1 MKKFKFLSLALA
13 ALALGAC
20 SSSDDVAEGGGNES
34 NTSYVTVNIKNVGA
48 PATRA
53 LSSSD
58 FEDGTDAE
66 NAISS
71 VSFCFFKSD
80 GSAYTMQDAQGNT
93 TNVITKTDV
102 TMNNEASD
110 FNIEEVSNVVL
121 VLNGE
126 SKVAPASVIAVINE
140 TLTGNV
146 SKDQAIAKANDYR
159 LSLSRTNFV
168 MSNSVYGNTTE
179 VSLEGKV
186 WPTSAEA
193 TANPVDIYVER
204 VLAKVSINLNGSGFE
219 NTTVPGATKR
229 IKVGTTSLGKEVY
242 ALLLG
247 WGVADGNAK
256 SYLVKHLSASYT
268 NLGIDPWTTNDYHR
282 SFWADACTYE
292 RANISYNKYKSQS
305 FSEPFYTQE
314 NTPTTPISAGADI
327 YNNNT
332 LSKVLVIAQ
341 LVDASNNALA
351 ISTYRGSEYIG
362 EADVKTAI
370 ANFFSTKYYK
380 GDGGSGYKSIE
391 PSDIELKT
399 VDDLGSA
406 ASGDMKRYEV
416 VAQLKVPST
425 QFYTYDGTNY
435 NQVTSDDV
443 NTELK
448 KERAQVRT
456 EGAAYYYAPIRH
468 LADTEGA
475 LGYYGVVRNHVYKID
490 ITDMKGF
497 GTPVY
502 DPDEVIIPEV
512 PSDEKVYLATKINV
526 LSWRIVKQTVNL
538 NKTK

>member
-1 MKKFKFLSLALA
+1 MKRIKFLSLALA

-53 LSSSD
+53 LSGSD
-58 FEDGTDAE
+58 FEDGTAE
-66 NAISS
+66 ENDISS

-80 GSAYTMQDAQGNT
+80 GSAYTMQDEQGQT
-93 TNVITKTDV
+93 TNVIKKTV
-102 TMNNEASD
+102 TMNDETSD
-110 FNIEEVSNVVL
+110 FNIEKVSEVVL

-126 SKVAPASVIAVINE
+126 NKVAPSSVIAVVNE
-140 TLTGNV
+140 DLSGIV
-146 SKDQAIAKANDYR
+146 SKANAIAKVDDYR
-159 LSLSRTNFV
+159 LSSTRTNFV

-186 WPTSAEA
+186 WPSQAEA

-204 VLAKVSINLNGSGFE
+204 VLAKVAINLNSSDFLD
-219 NTTVPGATKR
+219 TSVAGATKK
-229 IKVGTTSLGKEVY
+229 IKVGTTSLGEEVF

-282 SFWADACTYE
+282 SFWADAYTYD
-292 RANISYNKYKSQS
+292 RANISYESYKSQA
-305 FSEPFYTQE
+305 FDKPFYTQE
-314 NTPTTPISAGADI
+314 NTPTTAFPVGADV
-327 YNNNT
+327 YNNNE

-341 LVDASNNALA
+341 LVDASNNPLA

-406 ASGDMKRYEV
+406 APGDMKRYEV

-538 NKTK
+538 DKTK

>member
-1 MKKFKFLSLALA
+1 MKRIKFLSLALA

-80 GSAYTMQDAQGNT
+80 GSAYTMQDEQGQT
-93 TNVITKTDV
+93 TNVIKKIV
-102 TMNNEASD
+102 SMNNEPSD
-110 FNIEEVSNVVL
+110 FNIEKVSEVVL
-121 VLNGE
+121 VLNGKN
-126 SKVAPASVIAVINE
+126 KVAPSSVIAVVNE
-140 TLTGNV
+140 DLSGTV
-146 SKDQAIAKANDYR
+146 SKAEAIAKVDDYR
-159 LSLSRTNFV
+159 LSSTRTNFV
-168 MSNSVYGNTTE
+168 MSNSVYGNTKE

-186 WPTSAEA
+186 WPSQAEA
-193 TANPVDIYVER
+193 ESNPVDIYVER
-204 VLAKVSINLNGSGFE
+204 VLAKVSINLNGSDFDD
-219 NTTVPGATKR
+219 TTVPGATKR
-229 IKVGTTSLGKEVY
+229 IKVGKTSLGTDVY

-256 SYLVKHLSASYT
+256 SYLVKHLSDSYT

-282 SFWADACTYE
+282 SFWADAYTYN
-292 RANISYNKYKSQS
+292 RANISYNEYKNQS
-305 FSEPFYTQE
+305 FSDPFYTQE
-314 NTPTTPISAGADI
+314 NTPTTAISAGTDI

-341 LVDASNNALA
+341 LVDASNSALA

-538 NKTK
+538 DKTK

>member
-1 MKKFKFLSLALA
+1 MKKFKLLSLALA

-48 PATRA
+48 SATRA
-53 LSSSD
+53 LSGSD
-58 FEDGTDAE
+58 FEDGTAEE

-71 VSFCFFKSD
+71 VSFCFFKND
-80 GSAYTMQDAQGNT
+80 GSAYTMQDESGRT
-93 TNVITKTDV
+93 TNVIKKTV
-102 TMNNEASD
+102 TMNDEASD
-110 FNIEEVSNVVL
+110 FNIEKVSEVVL

-126 SKVAPASVIAVINE
+126 NKVAPSSVIAIVNE
-140 TLTGNV
+140 ELSGTV
-146 SKDQAIAKANDYR
+146 SKEEAIAKVDDYR
-159 LSLSRTNFV
+159 LSSTRTNFV
-168 MSNSVYGNTTE
+168 MSNSVYGNTKE

-186 WPTSAEA
+186 WPTAAEA

-219 NTTVPGATKR
+219 DTSVSGATKR
-229 IKVGTTSLGKEVY
+229 IKVGTTSLGTDVY
-242 ALLLG
+242 ALLFG

-282 SFWADACTYE
+282 SFWADAYTYD
-292 RANISYNKYKSQS
+292 RANISYNDYKSQS
-305 FSEPFYTQE
+305 FSDPFYTQE
-314 NTPTTPISAGADI
+314 NTPTTAFSVGADV
-327 YNNNT
+327 YNNNE

-341 LVDASNNALA
+341 LVNASNNPLA

-362 EADVKTAI
+362 ENDVITAI
-370 ANFFSTKYYK
+370 ANFFSTKYFK
-380 GDGGSGYKSIE
+380 GDGGTGYKSIE

-406 ASGDMKRYEV
+406 APSDMKRYEV
-416 VAQLKVPST
+416 VAQLKVPAT
-425 QFYTYDGTNY
+425 QFYTKEGSTY
-435 NQVTSDDV
+435 NTVAFDDV

-468 LADTEGA
+468 LAATEGE

-502 DPDEVIIPEV
+502 DPNEVIIPEV
-512 PSDEKVYLATKINV
+512 PSDEKVYLAAKINV
-526 LSWRIVKQTVNL
+526 LSWRIVNQTVSL
-538 NKTK
+538 DKTK

>member
-1 MKKFKFLSLALA
+1 MKRIKFLSLALA

-53 LSSSD
+53 LTGSD
-58 FEDGTDAE
+58 FEDGTAE
-66 NAISS
+66 ENNISS

-80 GSAYTMQDAQGNT
+80 GSAYTMQNEQGQT
-93 TNVITKTDV
+93 TNVITKPVSMKD
-102 TMNNEASD
+102 ESSD
-110 FNIEEVSNVVL
+110 FNIEKVSEVVL

-126 SKVAPASVIAVINE
+126 NKVAPSSVIAVVNE
-140 TLTGNV
+140 ELSGTVT
-146 SKDQAIAKANDYR
+146 KAEAIEKVNDYR
-159 LSLSRTNFV
+159 LSSTRTNFV

-186 WPTSAEA
+186 WPSAAEA

-204 VLAKVSINLNGSGFE
+204 VLAKVKINLNSSDFLD
-219 NTTVPGATKR
+219 TSVAGATKK

-242 ALLLG
+242 ALLFG
-247 WGVADGNAK
+247 WGVADGNAQ
-256 SYLVKHLSASYT
+256 SYLIKHLSDSYT
-268 NLGIDPWTTNDYHR
+268 NIGIDPWTTNDYHR
-282 SFWADACTYE
+282 SFWANSYTYT
-292 RANISYNKYKSQS
+292 RANISYNDYKSQA
-305 FSEPFYTQE
+305 FDKPVYTQE
-314 NTPTTPISAGADI
+314 NTPATAFTVGADV
-327 YNNNT
+327 YNNNE
-332 LSKVLVIAQ
+332 LSKVLVIAK
-341 LVDASNNALA
+341 LVDATDNALA
-351 ISTYRGSEYIG
+351 ISTYRGAEYIG
-362 EADVKTAI
+362 EDDVITAI

-406 ASGDMKRYEV
+406 APGDMKRYEV

-425 QFYTYDGTNY
+425 QFYTKVGDTY
-435 NQVTSDDV
+435 NTVASDDV
-443 NTELK
+443 NTSLK
-448 KERAQVRT
+448 AERAQVRT
-456 EGAAYYYAPIRH
+456 DGAAYYYAPIRH
-468 LADTEGA
+468 LADTQGE

-502 DPDEVIIPEV
+502 DPNEVIIPEV

-538 NKTK
+538 DKTK